1 MLNTYIKNRGYTK
14 TIIRNNSS
22 RKKGLNAVNEL
33 KWDADYDGDVANINL
48 TSNTNGHKKHFDITL
63 DNNDL
68 ENILSIPSVNMP
80 IHERLQTDF
89 LKPRV
94 AIQEPI
100 IYKIELP
107 QPQIETP
114 QLLPIEPKYESQ
126 LNELNKLNE
135 LEQLLNASKPKN
147 YLSTPLS
154 DEELF
159 FPMSI
164 NQKNLRK
171 TRRRGNKQKKT
182 HKTYRVYKRHRTNSH
197 SKSSKR
203 SHRKSRSNDLTF
215 F

>member
-14 TIIRNNSS
+14 TIIHNNNNSLH
-22 RKKGLNAVNEL
+22 KKDVNAVNEV

-48 TSNTNGHKKHFDITL
+48 TSTTNGHKKHFDITL

-68 ENILSIPSVNMP
+68 ENILNVPSVDMP
-80 IHERLQTDF
+80 IHKRLQIDF
-89 LKPRV
+89 SKPRV
-94 AIQEPI
+94 ESQEPI

-114 QLLPIEPKYESQ
+114 NEPNYES
-126 LNELNKLNE
+126 KLND
-135 LEQLLNASKPKN
+135 LEQILNSSKPKN

-164 NQKNLRK
+164 NQRTLKK
-171 TRRRGNKQKKT
+171 TQRQRHKHKKT
-182 HKTYRVYKRHRTNSH
+182 HKTYRVYKKHKSNSH
-197 SKSSKR
+197 SKSSNR
-203 SHRKSRSNDLTF
+203 SHRKYRSHDLTLF
-215 F
+215 

>member
-14 TIIRNNSS
+14 TIIHNNSS
-22 RKKGLNAVNEL
+22 HKKGLNAVNEL

-68 ENILSIPSVNMP
+68 ENILSIPSVDMP

-107 QPQIETP
+107 QPQLETP
-114 QLLPIEPKYESQ
+114 HESKYESQ

-164 NQKNLRK
+164 NQKNLKK
-171 TRRRGNKQKKT
+171 TQRRGNKQKKT

>member
-14 TIIRNNSS
+14 TIIHNNNNSLH
-22 RKKGLNAVNEL
+22 KKGVNAVNEV

-48 TSNTNGHKKHFDITL
+48 TSTTNGHKKHFDITL

-68 ENILSIPSVNMP
+68 ENILNVPSVDMP
-80 IHERLQTDF
+80 IHQRLQMDF
-89 LKPRV
+89 SEPRI
-94 AIQEPI
+94 ASQEPI

-107 QPQIETP
+107 QPELETP
-114 QLLPIEPKYESQ
+114 QLLPIEPNYESK

-135 LEQLLNASKPKN
+135 LEKILNSSKPKN

-164 NQKNLRK
+164 NQRNLKKSSRQG
-171 TRRRGNKQKKT
+171 RKT
-182 HKTYRVYKRHRTNSH
+182 HKTYRVYKKHKSNSH

-203 SHRKSRSNDLTF
+203 SHRKYKSDDSTLF
-215 F
+215 

>member
-14 TIIRNNSS
+14 TIIHNSNN
-22 RKKGLNAVNEL
+22 RHKKGVNAVNEL

-48 TSNTNGHKKHFDITL
+48 TSNTNGHKKHFDISL

-68 ENILSIPSVNMP
+68 ENILNVPSVDMP
-80 IHERLQTDF
+80 IHERLQADF

-94 AIQEPI
+94 ALQEPI

-107 QPQIETP
+107 QPHLEKSH
-114 QLLPIEPKYESQ
+114 ESKYESQ

-159 FPMSI
+159 FPMSV
-164 NQKNLRK
+164 NPRTLNKGS
-171 TRRRGNKQKKT
+171 RRGHKQKKT
-182 HKTYRVYKRHRTNSH
+182 HKTYRVYKRHRSNSH

-203 SHRKSRSNDLTF
+203 SHRKSTSSDLPF

>member
-1 MLNTYIKNRGYTK
+1 
-14 TIIRNNSS
+14 
-22 RKKGLNAVNEL
+22 
-33 KWDADYDGDVANINL
+33 
-48 TSNTNGHKKHFDITL
+48 
-63 DNNDL
+63 
-68 ENILSIPSVNMP
+68 MP
-80 IHERLQTDF
+80 IHERLRTDF

-94 AIQEPI
+94 ALQEPI

-107 QPQIETP
+107 QPHLESP
-114 QLLPIEPKYESQ
+114 HESKYESQ

-159 FPMSI
+159 FPMSV
-164 NQKNLRK
+164 NPRTLNKSS
-171 TRRRGNKQKKT
+171 RRGHKQKKT
-182 HKTYRVYKRHRTNSH
+182 HKTYRVYKRHRSNSH

-203 SHRKSRSNDLTF
+203 SHRKSTSSDLPF